1 MRFHF
6 FAILAFVV
14 WGLTPVFFHYF
25 PANNMAELWA
35 YRIIWS
41 FTLVV
46 LWLKFTGVKVD
57 LKKLWNDKRSFLAIS
72 ISGVIMNISWYGFVY
87 ALSNNYVLDASMAYF
102 IAPILTAGFSWFL
115 FKEKTDNIQRL
126 SLLLMCGALIYLAI
140 SQGVAPSLSLV
151 IAVSF
156 AAYMA
161 LKKLSK
167 FSNNEN
173 LYIENLIQ
181 LPAALITVVV
191 IASSHNPSQPD
202 PAYYVLLGA
211 VFLQIIPVFLLS
223 AAISNV
229 NLQKIVVYQYVE
241 PTLHFLLAV
250 FVYHEGLDKPLF
262 NTLIIV
268 WIAIAMWLGNEKKKS
283 SKTNIQHDPNLTDN

>member
-1 MRFHF
+1 MRYYF

-14 WGLTPVFFHYF
+14 WGLAPVFFHHF

-35 YRIIWS
+35 HRIIWS

-46 LWLKFTGVKVD
+46 LWLKFIGVKVD
-57 LKKLWNDKRSFLAIS
+57 VKRLWGDKRSFLAIS
-72 ISGVIMNISWYGFVY
+72 MSGLLINVSWYGFVY
-87 ALSNNYVLDASMAYF
+87 AISNGYVLDASMAYF

-115 FKEKTDNIQRL
+115 FKERTDNLQRL

-156 AAYMA
+156 AGYMA

-181 LPAALITVVV
+181 LPVALITALVV
-191 IASSHNPSQPD
+191 AATYDPSQPNT
-202 PAYYVLLGA
+202 PYYVLLGA
-211 VFLQIIPVFLLS
+211 VFLQIIPVFMLS
-223 AAISNV
+223 AAISHV
-229 NLQKIVVYQYVE
+229 NLQKIVVYQYIE

-250 FVYHEGLDKPLF
+250 FVYNERLDKPLF
-262 NTLIIV
+262 NTLIVV
-268 WIAIAMWLGNEKKKS
+268 WIAIAVWLCNEKKKS
-283 SKTNIQHDPNLTDN
+283 SKTNIQQKPNLTDN